1 MAHGKKKYIKKQGF
15 NITQFMKDYEEIS
28 DTGTTIITF
37 FNDNFEDYIYP
48 VKIYNGNLI
57 IDYEPAYYHPLNKND
72 FVVID
77 DDGSYCFSNYES
89 LKKGISKM
97 SEFNEK
103 LKLSLKTLGRLSRFE
118 LEPFQS
124 R

>member
-1 MAHGKKKYIKKQGF
+1 MAHGKKKYIKQQGF
-15 NITQFMKDYEEIS
+15 NITKFMKDYEEIS

-57 IDYEPAYYHPLNKND
+57 IDYEPAYYQPLNKND

-77 DDGSYCFSNYES
+77 DFEGSYYFSNYES
-89 LKKGISKM
+89 LKKYINSINL
-97 SEFNEK
+97 FNEK
-103 LKLSLKTLGRLSRFE
+103 VKPSLKH
-118 LEPFQS
+118 
-124 R
+124 